1 MALTLVSVGEIS
13 VLLALTL
20 TAVDTDGD
28 EVSWV
33 EEAPEA
39 LNFGRTW
46 MLKISG
52 VQIME
57 VLPRPG
63 LGKRKE

>member
-1 MALTLVSVGEIS
+1 MNLFGADTRFGGRDFGPSS
-13 VLLALTL
+13 
-20 TAVDTDGD
+20 VDTDGD

-33 EEAPEA
+33 EEAPQD